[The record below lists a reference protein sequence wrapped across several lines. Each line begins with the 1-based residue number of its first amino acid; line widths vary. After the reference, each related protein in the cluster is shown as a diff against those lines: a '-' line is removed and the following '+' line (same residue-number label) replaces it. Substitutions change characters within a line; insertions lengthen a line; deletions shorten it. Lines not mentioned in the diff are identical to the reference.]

1 MKLYECNIGDKVQ
14 IIGGLKHGC
23 HGKKDEQ
30 GIVISKEDFYSK
42 KKIKYWSGWIPENH
56 PKDIAFVETKN
67 EIYTVNNDCE
77 VELLE
82 KANTKRIRKTK
93 ETIKDMKDFNFKIV
107 DYKVYNNKALNVTF
121 EDNLGNKVEE
131 KAVCNEADKFDLERG
146 IEVCVLKYVLGDT
159 YKQIIR
165 EAGRQV
171 KAVDKAVEDKKAQEE
186 MIARKKAKNARR
198 KAARQ
203 EKARQERIA
212 EMTEA
217 YLTAM
222 KEYDASHK
230 PIKGFKLSKLV
241 KKD

>member
-1 MKLYECNIGDKVQ
+1 MKYKVGDKVK
-14 IIGGLKHGC
+14 IREDLTYTKRYYMENSEKADIVLREMTEFAGKTLTIKSINGNYGYKLDEYTFNWTDGMFEGLVEETKKVQTKK
-23 HGKKDEQ
+23 KKD
-30 GIVISKEDFYSK
+30 GV
-42 KKIKYWSGWIPENH
+42 
-56 PKDIAFVETKN
+56 
-67 EIYTVNNDCE
+67 
-77 VELLE
+77 
-82 KANTKRIRKTK
+82 
-93 ETIKDMKDFNFKIV
+93 DMKDFRIV

-121 EDNLGNKVEE
+121 RDGFNKEHKYEEE

-146 IEVCVLKYVLGDT
+146 LEVCVLKHILGEDT
-159 YKQIIR
+159 YKQIIK
-165 EAGRQV
+165 EIGRQI
-171 KAVDKAVEDKKAQEE
+171 KALEKEAADKKAQEE

>member
-1 MKLYECNIGDKVQ
+1 MKLYECKLGDKVK
-14 IIGGLKHGC
+14 IVGGLKHGC
-23 HGKKDEQ
+23 SGLKSEP

-42 KKIKYWSGWIPENH
+42 KEIKFWSGWIPEKH
-56 PKDIAFVETKN
+56 PKDIAFVEAEE

-93 ETIKDMKDFNFKIV
+93 EKVKDMKDFKIV

-165 EAGRQV
+165 EAGRQI
-171 KAVDKAVEDKKAQEE
+171 KALDKEAKDKKAQEE

-203 EKARQERIA
+203 EKARKERIA

-217 YLTAM
+217 YLAAM
-222 KEYDASHK
+222 IEYDAA
-230 PIKGFKLSKLV
+230 LM
-241 KKD
+241 